1 MCVEAADSSPPEI
14 VAAKVAVA
22 GRKLVVGDDRGGVH
36 VCVVP
41 PGGHAPRRTKSLDP
55 HESSVSDFSFL
66 DAANLVLSGGA
77 SDGTIAVHDEGDARG
92 YCPPN
97 DDGTVLQRSVRLR
110 DVKIIIGGW
119 TLPAPPPKKAAPPP
133 PPPPPPAAPAPIALY
148 RVDVAD
154 HASVAAALAAA
165 AAKGRKCVVV
175 VPAGGAYDEAVAVP
189 AGVTL
194 RGAGEDAAAALRSV
208 RLDGHGATCEG
219 LTLSEGVTC
228 SRGARAVALKRC
240 LVSNAGD
247 TGVASEAA
255 SLKLEHCVVD
265 GCEDGVVVTRG
276 SASVVGTAIRN
287 CDCDGIFSVPKIQL
301 LQDVTF
307 DAIGRHEVNC
317 KAGVVKTVGAAAAE
331 AAAPSAAP
339 LAWEG
344 AEWVATPRA

>member
-1 MCVEAADSSPPEI
+1 M
-14 VAAKVAVA
+14 AKM
-22 GRKLVVGDDRGGVH
+22 
-36 VCVVP
+36 
-41 PGGHAPRRTKSLDP
+41 
-55 HESSVSDFSFL
+55 
-66 DAANLVLSGGA
+66 DASML
-77 SDGTIAVHDEGDARG
+77 
-92 YCPPN
+92 
-97 DDGTVLQRSVRLR
+97 
-110 DVKIIIGGW
+110 
-119 TLPAPPPKKAAPPP
+119 PPP
-133 PPPPPPAAPAPIALY
+133 PPTVLE
-148 RVDVAD
+148 
-154 HASVAAALAAA
+154 AS
-165 AAKGRKCVVV
+165 
-175 VPAGGAYDEAVAVP
+175 AGGASASSSCRPAAYDEAVAVP

-219 LTLSEGVTC
+219 LTVSEGVTC

-317 KAGVVKTVGAAAAE
+317 KAGVVKTVGAADAE
-331 AAAPSAAP
+331 AAPGAAP

-344 AEWVATPRA
+344 AAGATPRA

>member
-1 MCVEAADSSPPEI
+1 MPQTCFAMISKSGTSAGAARARRHQEVSVLETGAQ
-14 VAAKVAVA
+14 VRRRRAA
-22 GRKLVVGDDRGGVH
+22 
-36 VCVVP
+36 
-41 PGGHAPRRTKSLDP
+41 
-55 HESSVSDFSFL
+55 
-66 DAANLVLSGGA
+66 
-77 SDGTIAVHDEGDARG
+77 
-92 YCPPN
+92 
-97 DDGTVLQRSVRLR
+97 
-110 DVKIIIGGW
+110 
-119 TLPAPPPKKAAPPP
+119 
-133 PPPPPPAAPAPIALY
+133 
-148 RVDVAD
+148 
-154 HASVAAALAAA
+154 
-165 AAKGRKCVVV
+165 
-175 VPAGGAYDEAVAVP
+175 GAYDEAVAVP

-219 LTLSEGVTC
+219 LTVSEGVTC

-276 SASVVGTAIRN
+276 SASVVDTAIRN